1 MKALVL
7 AGGFGTRLRPL
18 SCSRPK
24 MLFPIAN
31 RPLIDYTLEALS
43 KEESVDTVVLAV
55 YYMAESLVRYLG
67 PTKYDLGILYSR
79 EQRPLGTGGP
89 VKKAKD
95 MMNGDRFMVMNG
107 DILTDFDYKRLI
119 DYHEEK
125 GGVATIALTQVSDPT
140 RYGSVEL
147 DWEGRITR
155 FVEKPEYGKAP
166 SNLIN
171 AGIYI
176 MEPEIFDYIPDDGKV
191 RIETEVFP
199 KLAEEHKLYGFE
211 SHGFWL
217 DIGEPQ
223 DYLGANAMMLTKS
236 NLNEYGENSKI
247 DSSVVIRKPCN
258 FGDNVRIGADCVI
271 GPNVSLGDNVQI
283 GKGCRIENSVVFN
296 GVSIEDYSSVKGAIL
311 GENSVLERWVK
322 VESGSLVGDY
332 AQITDG
338 VTITE
343 GVSIC
348 PSKTIEESILTP
360 RQVM

>member
-95 MMNGDRFMVMNG
+95 IMDGDRFMVMNG

-119 DYHEEK
+119 EYHEEK

-176 MEPEIFDYIPDDGKV
+176 MEPEILDYIPDEGKV

-199 KLAEEHKLYGFE
+199 KLAEENKLYGFE
-211 SHGFWL
+211 SHGFWM

-223 DYLGANAMMLTKS
+223 DYLGANAMMLTKN
-236 NLNEYGENSKI
+236 NLNKCGESPEI
-247 DSSVVIRKPCN
+247 DPSVVIRKPCN
-258 FGDNVRIGADCVI
+258 FGDNVRIGADSII
-271 GPNVSLGDNVQI
+271 GPNVSIGNGVQI
-283 GKGCRIENSVVFN
+283 GKGCRIENSVVFD
-296 GVSIEDYSSVKGAIL
+296 GVTIEDYSSVKSAIL

-322 VESGSLVGDY
+322 VESGSLIGDY
-332 AQITDG
+332 AQIKDG

-343 GVSIC
+343 RVSIC
-348 PSKTIEESILTP
+348 PSKTIEESILVP
-360 RQVM
+360 KQVM

>member
-176 MEPEIFDYIPDDGKV
+176 MEPEIFDYIPDNGKV

>member
-95 MMNGDRFMVMNG
+95 ILNGDRFMVMNG

-119 DYHEEK
+119 EYHEEK

-176 MEPEIFDYIPDDGKV
+176 MEPEILDYIPDEGKV

-199 KLAEEHKLYGFE
+199 KLAEENKLYGFE
-211 SHGFWL
+211 SHGFWM

-223 DYLGANAMMLTKS
+223 DYLGANAMMLTKN
-236 NLNEYGENSKI
+236 NLNKCGESPEI
-247 DSSVVIRKPCN
+247 DPSVVIRKPCN
-258 FGDNVRIGADCVI
+258 FGDNVRIGADSII
-271 GPNVSLGDNVQI
+271 GPNVSIGNGVQI
-283 GKGCRIENSVVFN
+283 GKGCRIENSVVFD
-296 GVSIEDYSSVKGAIL
+296 GVTIEDYSSVKSAIL

-322 VESGSLVGDY
+322 VESGSLIGDY
-332 AQITDG
+332 AQIKDG

-343 GVSIC
+343 RVSIC
-348 PSKTIEESILTP
+348 PSKTIEESILVP
-360 RQVM
+360 KQVM

>member
-1 MKALVL
+1 
-7 AGGFGTRLRPL
+7 
-18 SCSRPK
+18 

-67 PTKYDLGILYSR
+67 PTKYDLGIMYSR

-95 MMNGDRFMVMNG
+95 IMNGDRFMVMNG

-119 DYHEEK
+119 EYHEEK

-176 MEPEIFDYIPDDGKV
+176 MEPEILDYIPDEGKV

-199 KLAEEHKLYGFE
+199 KLAEENKLYGFE
-211 SHGFWL
+211 SHGFWM

-223 DYLGANAMMLTKS
+223 DYLGANAMMLTKN
-236 NLNEYGENSKI
+236 NLNECGESPEI
-247 DSSVVIRKPCN
+247 DPSVVIRKPCN
-258 FGDNVRIGADCVI
+258 FGDNMRIGADSII
-271 GPNVSLGDNVQI
+271 GPNVSMGNGVQI
-283 GKGCRIENSVVFN
+283 GKGCRIENSVVFD
-296 GVSIEDYSSVKGAIL
+296 GVTIEDYSSVKSAIL

-322 VESGSLVGDY
+322 VESGSLIGDY
-332 AQITDG
+332 AQIKDG

-348 PSKTIEESILTP
+348 PSKTIEESILVP
-360 RQVM
+360 KQVM

>member
-95 MMNGDRFMVMNG
+95 IMDGDRFMVMNG

-119 DYHEEK
+119 EYHEEK

-176 MEPEIFDYIPDDGKV
+176 MEPEILDYIPDEGKV

-199 KLAEEHKLYGFE
+199 KLAEENKLYGFE
-211 SHGFWL
+211 SHGFWM

-223 DYLGANAMMLTKS
+223 DYLGANAMMLTKN
-236 NLNEYGENSKI
+236 NLNKCGESPEI
-247 DSSVVIRKPCN
+247 DPSVVIRKPCN
-258 FGDNVRIGADCVI
+258 FGDNVRIGADSI
-271 GPNVSLGDNVQI
+271 IRPNVSIGNGVQI
-283 GKGCRIENSVVFN
+283 GKGCRIENSVVFD
-296 GVSIEDYSSVKGAIL
+296 GVTIEDYSSVKSAIL

-322 VESGSLVGDY
+322 VESGSLIGDY
-332 AQITDG
+332 AQIKDG

-343 GVSIC
+343 RVSIC
-348 PSKTIEESILTP
+348 PSKTIEESILVP
-360 RQVM
+360 KQVK